1 MKKEIKTNAEVEKA
15 IQLYTSV
22 ASVLSEK
29 DPNKSH
35 EKEDKK
41 LAKVYFLL
49 AKALVYIGKY

>member
-1 MKKEIKTNAEVEKA
+1 M
-15 IQLYTSV
+15 SV
-22 ASVLSEK
+22 ASVLGEK